1 MTTIASLLLA
11 FAAPLAPAAQS
22 ADAPA
27 AGQAAPAA
35 EKTFADVPS
44 DAQRRLEE
52 SLAELAKLRET
63 MASDK
68 IPLARRITELEGKL
82 VDERGKLQSVN
93 RILYTRT
100 LDLSNLRTQ
109 IKARQEETGY
119 LSTLLGEYLRNFESG
134 LHIT

>member
-44 DAQRRLEE
+44 DAQRRL
-52 SLAELAKLRET
+52 
-63 MASDK
+63 
-68 IPLARRITELEGKL
+68 
-82 VDERGKLQSVN
+82 
-93 RILYTRT
+93 
-100 LDLSNLRTQ
+100 
-109 IKARQEETGY
+109 
-119 LSTLLGEYLRNFESG
+119 
-134 LHIT
+134 